1 MTASTK
7 YSAFEEKCLLGE
19 RPEMKVSQWLDAKTA
34 EGIDVSHIEL
44 PDGLAYESP
53 DETIYFKEIR
63 RCSILCTGNHPFAT
77 VERFGHWYCSRGADK
92 EEGKHTTK
100 PQWRLFTRNRNLA
113 IKTARE
119 HIEGA

>member
-1 MTASTK
+1 
-7 YSAFEEKCLLGE
+7 
-19 RPEMKVSQWLDAKTA
+19 MKVSQWLDAKTA

-44 PDGLAYESP
+44 PDDLTYEAP

-77 VERFGHWYCSRGADK
+77 VERFGNWYYSRGADR

-100 PQWRLFTRNRNLA
+100 PQWRFFTRNRNLA